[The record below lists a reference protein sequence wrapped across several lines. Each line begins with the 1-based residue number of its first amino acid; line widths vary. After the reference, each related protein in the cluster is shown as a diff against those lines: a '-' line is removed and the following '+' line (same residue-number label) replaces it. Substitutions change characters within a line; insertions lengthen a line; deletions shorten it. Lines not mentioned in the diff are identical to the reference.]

1 MTMKLAILGLL
12 MESDSH
18 PYELRQKMKEREMH
32 HYMKLQE
39 GSLYYAIE
47 QLNKDGFVDVVDV
60 VRNGNRPDRTIY
72 KITVQGKHE
81 FEKLLLERFEE
92 PMQLN
97 RPLYAAVKFSNKI
110 DPETLKLKLDE
121 RIKEIEA
128 FAIRMKRVYE
138 EHVGHVPRS
147 SLHLMW
153 GMHEQSVTELRLL
166 QRLRDDA
173 HAGRLHEFSGPLTLE
188 VNKDEVVR

>member
-12 MESDSH
+12 MEADSH

-60 VRNGNRPDRTIY
+60 VRDGNRPDRTIY
-72 KITVQGKHE
+72 KITVQGKRE

-110 DPETLKLKLDE
+110 DPETLTLKLDE
-121 RIKEIEA
+121 RIKEIQA
-128 FAIRMKRVYE
+128 FAVRMKRVYE

-153 GMHEQSVTELRLL
+153 GMYEQSMTELRLL

-173 HAGRLHEFSGPLTLE
+173 IAGRLHEFSGPLAFE
-188 VNKDEVVR
+188 VNIE